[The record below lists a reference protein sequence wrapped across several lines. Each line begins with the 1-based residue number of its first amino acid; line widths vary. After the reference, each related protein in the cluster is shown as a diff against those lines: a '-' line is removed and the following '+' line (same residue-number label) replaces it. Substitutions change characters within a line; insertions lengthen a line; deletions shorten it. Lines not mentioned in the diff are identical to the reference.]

1 MRPVTGPTFRIKPY
15 AHPKYKF
22 VVRAKLA
29 GKWKR
34 SYFRSEAEA
43 AAYAGK
49 QNISLEKQVKRQRSG
64 RVRSD
69 GHTNGA
75 GNWHELEKSNRRS
88 PVSSQALSRKAVV
101 VLGMHRSG
109 TSTLC
114 GALDVLGVN
123 FGKHLMPANE
133 ANPKGYWEPLEIV
146 SVHDDLLR
154 ALGSH
159 WDDDRALPVDWLER
173 EVTKKTQSRL
183 LAILQRDF
191 GQTVLL
197 GLKDPRMSRLM
208 PLWFPLFQKL
218 AIDPRSVLVIRHPW
232 EVAQSLAK
240 RDGLDHRKSYLLWL
254 QHTLEAESATRGHKR
269 AIVDYGELLKEPVTV
284 LRRLRSELELE
295 VVLPAPSTVQKS
307 LRKFL
312 QSSLRHQN
320 ETRREDEDSNAPPPL
335 VLEAYKTIREA
346 IRTKENSKP
355 MSRAQL
361 ARSIEFFQAR
371 LAASRAPFIHRY
383 LGGAWK
389 MHLPFAYNLV
399 RELKPKVLVEL
410 GVYKGESYFAFCQS
424 VEENGTVTRCYGIDT
439 WRGDVHAGIYGP
451 EIGNEVAAYNSRYSR
466 FSHLMAM
473 TFKEAAFQFA
483 DRSVDLLHIDG
494 AHRYED
500 VKDDFETWLPKL
512 SRNGIVL
519 LHDVTAREK
528 GFGVDKLWREIATP
542 RASFLFEFGNGLGV
556 WRRTPVSKRDPPFL
570 RRLFLADSKEKRAI
584 SNEYAT
590 MASAVELSASPQPEK
605 AEEHAPSI
613 RLETF
618 AARGSAP
625 CPEYSS
631 NIEVAPGRWCRLKI
645 DLPWGLG
652 DGSAPL
658 RFDPADRPGLIDV
671 AAVSLRSSATGEILW
686 RADKRGG
693 LEDLAIHGTALRL
706 PHPQLLRLLSYAD
719 DPQVYL
725 PHLTDDVFQEPLTL
739 EILLRFDAGLESIER
754 AITAWKEAAIPSV
767 PSPSPGVL
775 ASAAPLIVIFADQGN
790 GYSGE
795 VSLAAPVQMDVSQ
808 TIRFEHLEKFHTN
821 PRARLRIDPIDRP
834 AFLILSSIR
843 IIRDRDDFVLYS
855 AESASDFEKI
865 DVSSGILKHQEGDN
879 LFLVTTDS
887 DPQIYLPILDNLG
900 TASYRLEITLEPQ
913 SAARRVTLRHRRT
926 LEERAQLAPKLEA
939 AQSQLEKLQAASGEW
954 EKTFSEL
961 QASLDQAR
969 TETIQHQAQA
979 ELDRE
984 QIASLETELRSLHR
998 PLEQARTESAQF
1010 SSQLETERAQNEKRV
1025 CNIEQQKN
1033 VAESELEETRR
1044 ALHKSRDE
1052 LFKLDQNV
1060 KNVVEVC
1067 GLTRPGLQDSG
1078 STAAVLIQSLFGEIR
1093 LIRKRKSLWKAC
1105 RLLRSTLSRERTQ
1118 DIPSNPKITAE
1129 VLKEK
1134 LEEIQRTLKSK
1145 KTPPT
1150 IALNAL
1156 AELIVLQNRVHQE
1169 LASLSVG
1176 SLLRSPQETITAPF
1190 VALKQGDGETR
1201 ALVDSILADIDRI
1214 HNPSRWWKLAKGFG
1228 VLRFA
1233 QPGVPRTAADRRA
1246 IARELK
1252 AAVGKISKALSFATT
1267 APEDAAIEITRL
1279 LELRRKT
1286 RKIVHSVNLSALL
1299 SFASHRVFDLDYY
1312 RIWKLRRSHA
1322 TERSQRPLDTVLARG
1337 GIDFEGT
1344 LENPGDEVTNEHGLL
1359 LVTGWLYLRTKKMAA
1374 LSARLN
1380 GGEEVRLA
1388 HSLPRADVAR
1398 HLPQFPSVRDSG
1410 FEGYVPIEMGFSGRS
1425 RLEVEA
1431 VLTDGTRMRCFQREV
1446 IVKLPDPPR
1455 RREPPQELSEEDRY
1469 ARWIRTNQLTPYLLK
1484 RMTRDSSRIGQIGPQ
1499 ISIVVPTFNTPAP
1512 YLEAL
1517 IKSVRGQ
1524 VYPNWQLCLAD
1535 DASTEPHV
1543 RSILE
1548 KAAAADSRVEFSIRP
1563 ANGHIVKASN
1573 SALDLAKGDY
1583 VGLLD
1588 HDDLLT
1594 PDALLHVAEAIVSE
1608 RALDVLYTDE
1618 DKLSPEG
1625 KRYDPIFK
1633 GSFSPEMSLTHNYI
1647 QHFTVIRKTLLQEVG
1662 GFREGFEGAQDLD
1675 LYLRVLEKT
1684 TPERVRHLPFVCY
1697 HWRSHPESTAS
1708 NGGQKKYV
1716 FDSAGK
1722 SIAEALTRR
1731 CIRAVP
1737 FLPKWAKKANCC
1749 LYQLKW
1755 SPDLLKENPVTIV
1768 IPTKNRSDLLQKCL
1782 ASLER
1787 TVGAASVNVIIVD
1800 DFSEEESTRS
1810 YLKQLSSRTRL
1821 PCRVIQPR
1829 SRSAEF
1835 NFSRLI
1841 NEGVAAATTPLVLL
1855 LNNDTE
1861 ALDAGWLEE
1870 MVGWMS
1876 IRGVGAVG
1884 AKLLYPDHTIQHA
1897 GVIVGSHGGLA
1908 DHIFHR
1914 LPEDVIGF
1922 NFLTH
1927 AARNVSAVTGA
1938 CILTSKAAFDE
1949 VRGFDQGTLG
1959 MEYNDVD
1966 FCLRLGRAGKRV
1978 VFTPQ
1983 ATLLHRNAQ
1992 SRGKGWRPNEHL
2004 SFLRRYPG
2012 IKDPYYNENLDLN
2025 HMPVAVNP
2033 SHFMHR
2039 ERVGK
2044 LKVLMIS
2051 HNLNLEGAPKVL
2063 FDHAAYFASSGGY
2076 NVTMVSRKD
2085 GPLRGQVEE
2094 AGILVRIVEGVL
2106 PRPGENTL
2114 DYTGR
2119 LREIGTNL
2127 EAKSYDLVVCSTLTS
2142 FWGVVLAGLF
2152 NLPAI
2157 WHIHESTTLDQF
2169 FHFDPVPEGLVESC
2183 LASADRIVFQ
2193 ADATRKLFT
2202 RYEKGGNFKTISGA
2216 IDVGAIDRFRE
2227 QHSQRSLKVKHG
2239 IDPDKIVVSL
2249 IGTTCPRKGQLIFVQ
2264 AIELLQT
2271 TWPNDIAK
2279 ICFVMLGA
2287 RESPYLHFLRT
2298 QLETIRETDTR
2309 LIEERHDVFDFY
2321 RLTDIFVCASF
2332 QESFPR
2338 VILESMAFKLPIV
2351 TTDVF
2356 GIPEILEKNNEEALL
2371 VHAGDPL
2378 HMARCIKNLVRDP
2391 KAREELGAKAHA
2403 KVTRLFNSRTHLGR
2417 QLDLTKEVLARHG

>member
-109 TSTLC
+109 TSALC

-218 AIDPRSVLVIRHPW
+218 AIDPRFVLVIRHPW

-383 LGGAWK
+383 LGGAWR

-605 AEEHAPSI
+605 AEERAPSI

-913 SAARRVTLRHRRT
+913 SAARRVTLRHRRA

-961 QASLDQAR
+961 QASLEQAR

-1156 AELIVLQNRVHQE
+1156 VELIVLQNRVHQE

-1398 HLPQFPSVRDSG
+1398 HLPQFPSARDSG

-1708 NGGQKKYV
+1708 NGGQKNYV

-1876 IRGVGAVG
+1876 IKGVGAVG

-1938 CILTSKAAFDE
+1938 CMLISKAAFDE
-1949 VRGFDQGTLG
+1949 VGGFNEDDFG

-2202 RYEKGGNFKTISGA
+2202 HYEKGGNFKTISGA

-2417 QLDLTKEVLARHG
+2417 QLDLTKEVVARHG

>member
-1 MRPVTGPTFRIKPY
+1 M
-15 AHPKYKF
+15 
-22 VVRAKLA
+22 
-29 GKWKR
+29 
-34 SYFRSEAEA
+34 
-43 AAYAGK
+43 
-49 QNISLEKQVKRQRSG
+49 
-64 RVRSD
+64 
-69 GHTNGA
+69 
-75 GNWHELEKSNRRS
+75 
-88 PVSSQALSRKAVV
+88 
-101 VLGMHRSG
+101 
-109 TSTLC
+109 
-114 GALDVLGVN
+114 
-123 FGKHLMPANE
+123 
-133 ANPKGYWEPLEIV
+133 
-146 SVHDDLLR
+146 
-154 ALGSH
+154 
-159 WDDDRALPVDWLER
+159 
-173 EVTKKTQSRL
+173 
-183 LAILQRDF
+183 
-191 GQTVLL
+191 
-197 GLKDPRMSRLM
+197 
-208 PLWFPLFQKL
+208 
-218 AIDPRSVLVIRHPW
+218 
-232 EVAQSLAK
+232 
-240 RDGLDHRKSYLLWL
+240 
-254 QHTLEAESATRGHKR
+254 
-269 AIVDYGELLKEPVTV
+269 
-284 LRRLRSELELE
+284 
-295 VVLPAPSTVQKS
+295 
-307 LRKFL
+307 
-312 QSSLRHQN
+312 
-320 ETRREDEDSNAPPPL
+320 
-335 VLEAYKTIREA
+335 
-346 IRTKENSKP
+346 
-355 MSRAQL
+355 
-361 ARSIEFFQAR
+361 
-371 LAASRAPFIHRY
+371 
-383 LGGAWK
+383 
-389 MHLPFAYNLV
+389 
-399 RELKPKVLVEL
+399 
-410 GVYKGESYFAFCQS
+410 
-424 VEENGTVTRCYGIDT
+424 
-439 WRGDVHAGIYGP
+439 
-451 EIGNEVAAYNSRYSR
+451 
-466 FSHLMAM
+466 
-473 TFKEAAFQFA
+473 
-483 DRSVDLLHIDG
+483 
-494 AHRYED
+494 
-500 VKDDFETWLPKL
+500 
-512 SRNGIVL
+512 
-519 LHDVTAREK
+519 
-528 GFGVDKLWREIATP
+528 
-542 RASFLFEFGNGLGV
+542 
-556 WRRTPVSKRDPPFL
+556 
-570 RRLFLADSKEKRAI
+570 
-584 SNEYAT
+584 
-590 MASAVELSASPQPEK
+590 
-605 AEEHAPSI
+605 
-613 RLETF
+613 
-618 AARGSAP
+618 
-625 CPEYSS
+625 
-631 NIEVAPGRWCRLKI
+631 
-645 DLPWGLG
+645 
-652 DGSAPL
+652 
-658 RFDPADRPGLIDV
+658 
-671 AAVSLRSSATGEILW
+671 
-686 RADKRGG
+686 
-693 LEDLAIHGTALRL
+693 
-706 PHPQLLRLLSYAD
+706 
-719 DPQVYL
+719 
-725 PHLTDDVFQEPLTL
+725 
-739 EILLRFDAGLESIER
+739 
-754 AITAWKEAAIPSV
+754 
-767 PSPSPGVL
+767 
-775 ASAAPLIVIFADQGN
+775 
-790 GYSGE
+790 
-795 VSLAAPVQMDVSQ
+795 
-808 TIRFEHLEKFHTN
+808 
-821 PRARLRIDPIDRP
+821 
-834 AFLILSSIR
+834 
-843 IIRDRDDFVLYS
+843 
-855 AESASDFEKI
+855 
-865 DVSSGILKHQEGDN
+865 
-879 LFLVTTDS
+879 
-887 DPQIYLPILDNLG
+887 
-900 TASYRLEITLEPQ
+900 
-913 SAARRVTLRHRRT
+913 
-926 LEERAQLAPKLEA
+926 
-939 AQSQLEKLQAASGEW
+939 
-954 EKTFSEL
+954 
-961 QASLDQAR
+961 
-969 TETIQHQAQA
+969 
-979 ELDRE
+979 
-984 QIASLETELRSLHR
+984 
-998 PLEQARTESAQF
+998 
-1010 SSQLETERAQNEKRV
+1010 
-1025 CNIEQQKN
+1025 
-1033 VAESELEETRR
+1033 
-1044 ALHKSRDE
+1044 
-1052 LFKLDQNV
+1052 
-1060 KNVVEVC
+1060 
-1067 GLTRPGLQDSG
+1067 
-1078 STAAVLIQSLFGEIR
+1078 
-1093 LIRKRKSLWKAC
+1093 
-1105 RLLRSTLSRERTQ
+1105 
-1118 DIPSNPKITAE
+1118 
-1129 VLKEK
+1129 
-1134 LEEIQRTLKSK
+1134 
-1145 KTPPT
+1145 
-1150 IALNAL
+1150 
-1156 AELIVLQNRVHQE
+1156 
-1169 LASLSVG
+1169 
-1176 SLLRSPQETITAPF
+1176 
-1190 VALKQGDGETR
+1190 
-1201 ALVDSILADIDRI
+1201 
-1214 HNPSRWWKLAKGFG
+1214 
-1228 VLRFA
+1228 
-1233 QPGVPRTAADRRA
+1233 
-1246 IARELK
+1246 
-1252 AAVGKISKALSFATT
+1252 
-1267 APEDAAIEITRL
+1267 
-1279 LELRRKT
+1279 
-1286 RKIVHSVNLSALL
+1286 
-1299 SFASHRVFDLDYY
+1299 
-1312 RIWKLRRSHA
+1312 
-1322 TERSQRPLDTVLARG
+1322 
-1337 GIDFEGT
+1337 
-1344 LENPGDEVTNEHGLL
+1344 
-1359 LVTGWLYLRTKKMAA
+1359 
-1374 LSARLN
+1374 
-1380 GGEEVRLA
+1380 
-1388 HSLPRADVAR
+1388 
-1398 HLPQFPSVRDSG
+1398 
-1410 FEGYVPIEMGFSGRS
+1410 
-1425 RLEVEA
+1425 
-1431 VLTDGTRMRCFQREV
+1431 
-1446 IVKLPDPPR
+1446 
-1455 RREPPQELSEEDRY
+1455 
-1469 ARWIRTNQLTPYLLK
+1469 
-1484 RMTRDSSRIGQIGPQ
+1484 
-1499 ISIVVPTFNTPAP
+1499 
-1512 YLEAL
+1512 
-1517 IKSVRGQ
+1517 
-1524 VYPNWQLCLAD
+1524 
-1535 DASTEPHV
+1535 
-1543 RSILE
+1543 
-1548 KAAAADSRVEFSIRP
+1548 
-1563 ANGHIVKASN
+1563 
-1573 SALDLAKGDY
+1573 
-1583 VGLLD
+1583 
-1588 HDDLLT
+1588 
-1594 PDALLHVAEAIVSE
+1594 
-1608 RALDVLYTDE
+1608 
-1618 DKLSPEG
+1618 
-1625 KRYDPIFK
+1625 
-1633 GSFSPEMSLTHNYI
+1633 
-1647 QHFTVIRKTLLQEVG
+1647 
-1662 GFREGFEGAQDLD
+1662 
-1675 LYLRVLEKT
+1675 
-1684 TPERVRHLPFVCY
+1684 RHLPFVCY

-1938 CILTSKAAFDE
+1938 CMLISKAAFDE
-1949 VRGFDQGTLG
+1949 VGGFNEDDFG